1 MGTFLQWNDDSGET
15 VGLDLDVATLIT
27 YERAAEV
34 TEHPVEN
41 GSPISDHVKTT
52 NGTFSIEGIIS
63 NSPVRVPTTQMRGL
77 QRALS
82 NVSVPVAGETV
93 RVALQRWSGPFDRKR
108 ECNDLLVA
116 LVTGRFAVTL
126 TTPLELLE
134 DLIVTRFKVD
144 EDRDSGNALKL
155 TLDFKQLRIV
165 GTARAAVPA
174 VRRMGVRAEH
184 GPVPVDDRSVLARA
198 ADGNSPVTQAQER
211 ARLRRQQQNG
221 GP

>member
-1 MGTFLQWNDDSGET
+1 MSIFLQWIDGSGET
-15 VGLDLDVATLIT
+15 VGLDLDVAKLIT

-52 NGTFSIEGIIS
+52 NGTFSVEGIIS
-63 NSPVRVPTTQMRGL
+63 NSPVRVPTTQTRGL
-77 QRALS
+77 ARAPG
-82 NVSVPVAGETV
+82 NVELRVAGETV
-93 RVALQRWSGPFDRKR
+93 RMTLQRWSGPFDRKR

-144 EDRDSGNALKL
+144 EDQNSGNALKL

-184 GPVPVDDRSVLARA
+184 GPVPVDDRSVLARGG
-198 ADGNSPVTQAQER
+198 DGNSPVSQAQER

-221 GP
+221 AI

>member
-1 MGTFLQWNDDSGET
+1 MTFLQWTDGAGDT

-52 NGTFSIEGIIS
+52 NGTFSLEGIIS

-77 QRALS
+77 QRATG
-82 NVSVPVAGETV
+82 NVEMRVAGETV
-93 RVALQRWSGPFDRKR
+93 RLALQRWSGPFDRKR
-108 ECNDLLVA
+108 DCNDLLVA

-126 TTPLELLE
+126 TTALEQLE
-134 DLIVTRFKVD
+134 NLIVTRFKVD
-144 EDRDSGNALKL
+144 EDADSGNALKL

-165 GTARAAVPA
+165 GTARAAVPE
-174 VRRMGVRAEH
+174 VRRVQVRAQR
-184 GPVPVDDRSVLARA
+184 GPVAVDDRSAAARL
-198 ADGNSPVTQAQER
+198 ADGNSPVSREQQR
-211 ARLRRQQQNG
+211 ARLERIQRNG
-221 GP
+221 AT